1 MNLNYSYH
9 NEHQKNKDYRC
20 NAVYLFSENNLIY
33 FTWKLNSFK
42 NLIPSF
48 TLAFHTKNKYAVQ
61 DKMVLIYQIRIQC
74 ETFLNENL
82 ISVLIM
88 RSKMNYLKKSVRGQK
103 LVPSISGSIN
113 RLPFTYMVYLV
124 KCLLTKSKM
133 FLILHGK
140 SQI

>member
-1 MNLNYSYH
+1 
-9 NEHQKNKDYRC
+9 
-20 NAVYLFSENNLIY
+20 
-33 FTWKLNSFK
+33 
-42 NLIPSF
+42 
-48 TLAFHTKNKYAVQ
+48 
-61 DKMVLIYQIRIQC
+61 MVLIYQIRIQC